1 RNSKRADCALTH
13 HALRIMQPPTFPGQ
27 PMKSKRLIL
36 LMAEMKESFT
46 MGMSAVAAHK
56 LRSALTLLGVMVGVF
71 SIIVTMTA
79 MRVMQNNIE
88 KEIAGLGSQTF
99 LIRKMPIITFAR
111 PEGMEKLRRRKNIT
125 FRQGMRF

>member
-1 RNSKRADCALTH
+1 
-13 HALRIMQPPTFPGQ
+13 
-27 PMKSKRLIL
+27 MKFIETLKL
-36 LMAEMKESFT
+36 
-46 MGMSAVAAHK
+46 AVAAIWAHK

-111 PEGMEKLRRRKNIT
+111 PEGMEKLRRRPRN
-125 FRQGMRF
+125 